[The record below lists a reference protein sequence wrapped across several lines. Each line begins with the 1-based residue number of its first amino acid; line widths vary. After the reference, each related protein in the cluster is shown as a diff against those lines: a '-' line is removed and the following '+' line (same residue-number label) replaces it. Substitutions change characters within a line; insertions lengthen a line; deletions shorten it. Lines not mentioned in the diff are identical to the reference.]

1 MDPLSAL
8 FFVVRILPDKREI
21 YIYTEPLVHIAN
33 KSEWLVCV
41 ALFVVNEY
49 KCCVL
54 CMKLDSEARTE
65 RYMDKDRVSNRNFL
79 PKTKQD
85 CARGDKI
92 QVVR

>member
-1 MDPLSAL
+1 
-8 FFVVRILPDKREI
+8 
-21 YIYTEPLVHIAN
+21 
-33 KSEWLVCV
+33 
-41 ALFVVNEY
+41 
-49 KCCVL
+49 
-54 CMKLDSEARTE
+54 MKLDSEARTE